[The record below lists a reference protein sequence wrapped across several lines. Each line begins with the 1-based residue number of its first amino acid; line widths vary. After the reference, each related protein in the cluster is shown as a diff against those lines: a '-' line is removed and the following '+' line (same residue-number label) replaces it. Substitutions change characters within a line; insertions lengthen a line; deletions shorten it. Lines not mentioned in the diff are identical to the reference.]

1 MTRAGSTKKTRNHRE
16 LADILSKDI
25 ENGEYLV
32 GQKFPTEF
40 ELQARFG
47 VGRHTVREALKIL
60 AEYGLI
66 GRRRKTGTTV
76 LAKKP
81 VSQYVHSLRN
91 IKDLLDFATNTEL
104 DIRHI
109 GYIRVQQTAEFAGT
123 GDGRLLRIAG
133 IRTSRN
139 SGQPIC
145 WAEIF
150 VPEEFAKS
158 KDDIRTEVTPIYDHI
173 VKKHAL
179 KLAYVEQ
186 AVSATELESGI
197 AALLN
202 AESETA
208 GLMVMR
214 RYVDDT
220 GRVFEV
226 SRNLYPGNRYSLR
239 TVFRQRA

>member
-1 MTRAGSTKKTRNHRE
+1 MEKAGSIKKSRNHRE

-25 ENGEYLV
+25 EGGKYFV
-32 GQKFPTEF
+32 GQKFPAET

-60 AEYGLI
+60 TEYGLI

-76 LAKKP
+76 LAKEP

-104 DIRHI
+104 NIRHI
-109 GYIRVQQTAEFAGT
+109 GYIRVEQT
-123 GDGRLLRIAG
+123 GDFVGINGGRLLRIAG

-139 SGQPIC
+139 TGQPIC

-150 VPEEFAKS
+150 VPEEFAES
-158 KDDIRTEVTPIYDHI
+158 KDDIRTEITPIYDYI
-173 VKKHAL
+173 VKKYAL

-186 AVSATELESGI
+186 AVSATPLETSM
-197 AALLN
+197 ALLLD
-202 AESETA
+202 APTETA
-208 GLMVMR
+208 GLMVKR

-226 SRNLYPGNRYSLR
+226 SRNLYPASRYSLR
-239 TVFRQRA
+239 SVFRQRA